1 MMNRTQPGTLSTN
14 GTLRSG
20 PGPGLD
26 LAAIRREFPILAR
39 QVHDK
44 PLVYLDNAATS
55 QKPRAVLDAMAGFY
69 ERSCANVHRGVH
81 ALSDRATTLYEQA
94 RLSVAGFIGA
104 GSPREVVFVRGAT
117 EAINLAAHC
126 FGRQNVGPGD
136 EVIVT
141 WMEHHA
147 NIVPWQILCAQTGA
161 SLRVVP
167 ISDEGEMR
175 LEAYEKLL
183 SHRTKLVA
191 LGHVSNALGT
201 VNPVKLVIEMAHQH
215 GAAVVVDGAQAVAHV
230 DVNVQDLDCDFYAF
244 SGHKVFGPMGI
255 GILYGKLRHLEA
267 MPPWQA
273 GGDMIET
280 VTFEKTSYAP
290 APLKFEAGT
299 PNVGG
304 AIGLAAALEW
314 LKRMDRPALARHESQ
329 LVARCAR
336 SLSAIPGVRVVG
348 QPAHRV
354 GSVSFVLEDP
364 RVPALDVGTRLDLE
378 GIAVRTG
385 HHCCQP
391 LMQRMGVLG
400 TVRASFSV
408 YNTVE
413 EVDALAACV
422 SSIAGQIGRPRSQ
435 AATAPSPDLRPLNYP
450 AASAPSVEAAAEEFA
465 AEFEG
470 LQDWAERYAY
480 LIDLGRHLPSM
491 PSDLKTEANRVRGC
505 QSTVF
510 LSSRA
515 RPGSADVV
523 EFLADSDSEIVRGLI
538 ALLQAIFCGQPS
550 AQILDFDLTGLL
562 ARLGLATNL
571 MMSRRNGLSEMVKRL
586 RSFAAGLAARQPRA
600 PSEELMVA
608 V

>member
-20 PGPGLD
+20 RGPD

-44 PLVYLDNAATS
+44 PLVYLDNAATT

-81 ALSDRATTLYEQA
+81 TLSDQATTLYEQA
-94 RLSVAGFIGA
+94 RLSVASFIGA
-104 GSPREVVFVRGAT
+104 GSPREVVLVRGAT
-117 EAINLAAHC
+117 EAINLVAHC
-126 FGRQNVGPGD
+126 FGGQTVGPGD

-147 NIVPWQILCAQTGA
+147 NIVPWQILCAETGA

-167 ISDEGEMR
+167 ISDEGELR
-175 LEAYEKLL
+175 LEVYEKML
-183 SHRTKLVA
+183 SRRTKVVA

-201 VNPVKLVIEMAHQH
+201 VNPVKLVIDMAHQH

-314 LKRMDRPALARHESQ
+314 LKKMDRPALALHESQ
-329 LVARCAR
+329 LIDRCAR

-348 QPAHRV
+348 EPAHRV
-354 GSVSFVLEDP
+354 GAVSFVLEDP

-422 SSIAGQIGRPRSQ
+422 SSIAGQKSRPRSQ

-480 LIDLGRHLPSM
+480 LIDLGRHLPAM

-515 RPGSADVV
+515 RPGSTDVV

-538 ALLQAIFCGQPS
+538 ALLQAIFSGQPS
-550 AQILDFDLTGLL
+550 AQILDFDLAGLL

-571 MMSRRNGLSEMVKRL
+571 TMSRRNGLSEMVKRL
-586 RSFAAGLAARQPRA
+586 RSFAAGLAASQPMA
-600 PSEELMVA
+600 PSEELKVA

>member
-1 MMNRTQPGTLSTN
+1 MNSTQPGTLATTGS
-14 GTLRSG
+14 LL

-44 PLVYLDNAATS
+44 PLIYLDNAATT
-55 QKPRAVLDAMAGFY
+55 QKPQAVLDVMAGFY
-69 ERSCANVHRGVH
+69 DSSCANVHRGVH
-81 ALSDRATTLYEQA
+81 TLSDQATTMYEQA
-94 RLSVAGFIGA
+94 RLSVASFLGA
-104 GSPREVVFVRGAT
+104 SSFREVVFVRGAT
-117 EAINLAAHC
+117 EAINLVAHC

-167 ISDEGEMR
+167 ISDEGELR
-175 LEAYEKLL
+175 LEAYEKML

-201 VNPVKLVIEMAHQH
+201 VNPVKRVIDMAHRH

-230 DVNVQDLDCDFYAF
+230 EVNVQDLDCDFYAF
-244 SGHKVFGPMGI
+244 SGHKIFGPMGI
-255 GILYGKLRHLEA
+255 GVLYGKLRHLEA

-304 AIGLAAALEW
+304 AVGLAAALEW
-314 LKRMDRPALARHESQ
+314 LKKMDHPALARHEKQ
-329 LVARCAR
+329 LVDRCVR
-336 SLSAIPGVRVVG
+336 LLSAIPGVRVVG
-348 QPAHRV
+348 EPEQRV
-354 GSVSFVLEDP
+354 GAVSFVIEEP
-364 RVPALDVGTRLDLE
+364 RIPALDVGTRLDLE

-408 YNTVE
+408 YNTIE

-422 SSIAGQIGRPRSQ
+422 STIAGYKGPPKAQP
-435 AATAPSPDLRPLNYP
+435 ATSPWPDLRPLNYP
-450 AASAPSVEAAAEEFA
+450 TASAASVEAAAAEFV
-465 AEFEG
+465 AEFED
-470 LQDWAERYAY
+470 LHDWAERYAY
-480 LIDLGRHLPSM
+480 LIDLGRNLPAM
-491 PSDLKTEANRVRGC
+491 PADLKTEANRVRGC

-523 EFLADSDSEIVRGLI
+523 EFLADSDSEIVRGLV
-538 ALLQAIFCGQPS
+538 ALLQALFSGQPA
-550 AQILDFDLTGLL
+550 AQILDFDLSGLL

-571 MMSRRNGLSEMVKRL
+571 TMSRRNGLSEMVKRL
-586 RSFAAGLAARQPRA
+586 RSFAAGLAARQPAA
-600 PSEELMVA
+600 PSEELKVA